1 MGAAVRDSET
11 ATERLLINRN
21 FALLWA
27 GQTLS
32 VLGDF
37 VFQTTLVVWIASELA
52 PDRSWTP
59 LAVSGLLVASTAP
72 ILLIGPVAGVLVDRW
87 RDKRAVMV
95 RANLASALLVLALVP
110 ATDLVRMPG
119 IGGSLPLAWQLG
131 AIFAV
136 VFAVNV
142 VGQFFGPAAAVT
154 LRDVVPE
161 SDIARATSRN
171 QTSTSLALLV
181 GPPLA
186 APLLFAFGAQWALLI
201 NAGSFLVAMLTAHAL
216 RLPASSEQP
225 IAAAAEQKFLSAFM
239 EGLRFF
245 RRSRTLVVLAVS
257 IVIVVFGVGALNTLD
272 VFFVTRNLGAS
283 ATYYGVLG
291 AAEGC
296 GMLLGSVLAGM
307 VAERVRLERMIW
319 GSLALGGLI
328 IIVYARTTSLVSG
341 ALAIFLL
348 GLVIPAVNVS
358 IGPLML
364 RVTPRE
370 FVGRVSA
377 TIRPLQNAS
386 SILGMLLAGALYGTS
401 FRGFGGRVLG
411 VQVGPLDTIFTGVG
425 LLCLIGA
432 AFARANLDCDRG
444 AHAAS
449 G

>member
-1 MGAAVRDSET
+1 MNPAVHEPTS

-21 FALLWA
+21 FALLWT

-52 PDRSWTP
+52 PNRSWTP

-72 ILLIGPVAGVLVDRW
+72 ILLIGPIAGVLVDRW

-95 RANLASALLVLALVP
+95 RANLASALLVLALLP
-110 ATDLVRMPG
+110 ATDLVRLPG
-119 IGGSLPLAWQLG
+119 IGCSLPLAWQLG
-131 AIFAV
+131 TIFSV
-136 VFAVNV
+136 VFAVSV

-154 LRDVVPE
+154 LRDIVPE
-161 SDIARATSRN
+161 SDLARATSRN

-201 NAGSFLVAMLTAHAL
+201 DAGSFLVAMLTAHAL

-225 IAAAAEQKFLSAFM
+225 IAAAAEQNFVSAFL

-245 RRSRTLVVLAVS
+245 RRSRTLVVLAAS
-257 IVIVVFGVGALNTLD
+257 IMIVVFGIGALNTLD

-283 ATYYGVLG
+283 AKYYGVLG

-296 GMLLGSVLAGM
+296 GMLLGSALAGM
-307 VAERVRLERMIW
+307 VAARVRLERMLW
-319 GSLALGGLI
+319 GSLAVGGLV

-348 GLVIPAVNVS
+348 GLVIPSVNVS

-386 SILGMLLAGALYGTS
+386 SILGMLLAGVLYGTS
-401 FRGFGGRVLG
+401 FRDFEAHVFGVEI
-411 VQVGPLDTIFTGVG
+411 GPLDAIFTGVG
-425 LLCLIGA
+425 VLCLIGA
-432 AFARANLDCDRG
+432 AFARANLDNR
-444 AHAAS
+444 S
-449 G
+449 TNPPSF